1 MIEQNKRTIHIS
13 RKGEERMELKAKLNS
28 KYYMISFLLLGL
40 VVFAWY
46 GLYFLNAND
55 ILMEDNTPMDAET
68 KMLFTVLL
76 GLVGASWTLSLVTLI
91 RQMLVGAAFRVD
103 RDGIHTTATLF
114 MLFAFIFV
122 VPVKTI
128 PYEAI
133 RKVSEENG
141 ILSVSLD
148 KSKIKVSPILR
159 PLVRKEYHFF
169 LGFTKEKPED
179 IKRALDRFMGNY
191 DI

>member
-1 MIEQNKRTIHIS
+1 
-13 RKGEERMELKAKLNS
+13 MELKAKLNS
-28 KYYMISFLLLGL
+28 KYYIISFLLLGL

-55 ILMEDNTPMDAET
+55 ILMEDTPMDAET

-128 PYEAI
+128 PYDAI